1 MSLPPSQA
9 AGYYKGKLSKLWHE
23 SPMYHAAKARAW
35 RRTGVSACEKCGT
48 EMDSRLL
55 DIDHIEPKQAPG
67 QDPLDI
73 ALFAARLNCPV
84 TGLQA
89 LCKGCH
95 NPKTGLENSKRTG
108 TRQKAGTKRIDVD
121 TKGE

>member
-1 MSLPPSQA
+1 MLSPTAA

-35 RRTGVSACEKCGT
+35 VRTGISRCEKCRT

-55 DIDHIEPKQAPG
+55 DVDHIEPKAAPG

-84 TGLQA
+84 TGLQC
-89 LCKGCH
+89 LCKACH
-95 NPKTGLENSKRTG
+95 NPKTGAENTKRKG
-108 TRQKAGTKRIDVD
+108 PRQKRVTKSLDVD
-121 TKGE
+121 TKGSN